1 MRIGEHRTHF
11 GVHLP
16 SSNLEF
22 STDSIMRKHI
32 LTTTL
37 ALSIAAAL
45 PGTALIPHAHAQAA
59 PAASMVSPNRYG
71 LPDFG
76 DLVEQVGPAV
86 VNIRV
91 VQRSTQGTMG
101 ENPMANDPFYDF
113 LRRFGV
119 PMPGFPGQPGM
130 GPRARQ
136 GIGSGFIVSR
146 DGYVLTNAHVVT
158 DENTDPALS
167 EVTVTLIDK
176 REFKA
181 SVVGVDRRT
190 DVALLKIDAK
200 DLPAV
205 RIGNADDARVGE
217 WVVAMGSPFGFENT
231 VTAGIISAKARR
243 LPDETYVPFIQ
254 TDVAINPGN
263 SGGPLFNLAGE
274 VIGIN
279 SQIYSRSGGFMGISF
294 AIPIDVAM
302 NIKDQL
308 VEHGR
313 VQRGRLGIAIQG
325 VDKDLAQSF
334 GLAEAYGALVASVEP
349 DSAAEKAGLQ
359 AGDVVL
365 SVDGR
370 RINDS
375 AELPRVI
382 GEKRPGTRVKMEV
395 WRDGRSR
402 SITATLDEMK
412 TETLASA
419 GEVTPS
425 QVERLNERLGLSART
440 LTAQEAAELSLR
452 GGVIIE
458 SVDGPSARAGLQRG
472 DVILAVN
479 NQQVKNVTELRALL
493 EGAGNRFAVLIQRG
507 NARIFVPVRIE

>member
-1 MRIGEHRTHF
+1 MYNPMKRLLSASAVAIALGAI
-11 GVHLP
+11 LP
-16 SSNLEF
+16 Q
-22 STDSIMRKHI
+22 
-32 LTTTL
+32 
-37 ALSIAAAL
+37 APVL
-45 PGTALIPHAHAQAA
+45 PAAHAQSAVAA
-59 PAASMVSPNRYG
+59 PSMVTPNRFG

-86 VNIRV
+86 VNISV
-91 VQRSTQGTMG
+91 VQRVAQGAAG
-101 ENPMANDPFYDF
+101 ENPLANDPFYDF

-136 GIGSGFIVSR
+136 GIGSGFIVSK
-146 DGYVLTNAHVVT
+146 DGYVLTNAHVVAGE
-158 DENTDPALS
+158 DGDAALS

-181 SVVGVDRRT
+181 KVVGIDRRT
-190 DVALLKIDAK
+190 DVALLKLDASG
-200 DLPAV
+200 LPAV
-205 RIGNADDARVGE
+205 KIGNPDQSRVGE
-217 WVVAMGSPFGFENT
+217 WVVAMGSPFGFDNT

-308 VEHGR
+308 VSHGR

-334 GLAEAYGALVASVEP
+334 GLTDARGALVASVEP
-349 DSAAEKAGLQ
+349 GSAADKAGLK

-365 SVDGR
+365 AVDGR
-370 RINDS
+370 RIEDS

-382 GEKRPGTRVKMEV
+382 GEKRPGSGVRLEL

-402 SITATLDEMK
+402 EVNATLDELK
-412 TETLASA
+412 SETMA
-419 GEVTPS
+419 GGAPAPS
-425 QVERLNERLGLSART
+425 QVERLGEKFGLSARA
-440 LTAQEAAELSLR
+440 LTAEEAARLSLR
-452 GGVIIE
+452 GGVMVE
-458 SVDGPSARAGLQRG
+458 GADGAAARAGLQRG
-472 DVILAVN
+472 DVILAIN
-479 NQQVKNVTELRALL
+479 NQPVTGIADLRAQL
-493 EGAGNRFAVLIQRG
+493 ERADKRFALLIQRG
-507 NARIFVPVRIE
+507 EARIFVPIRLE

>member
-1 MRIGEHRTHF
+1 MLSRVHTHCSYN
-11 GVHLP
+11 P
-16 SSNLEF
+16 RERSKIE
-22 STDSIMRKHI
+22 MRK
-32 LTTTL
+32 TL
-37 ALSIAAAL
+37 AASTLAIALAAAL
-45 PGTALIPHAHAQAA
+45 PQGSMIPSALAQVAA
-59 PAASMVSPNRYG
+59 PSAAIVTPNRYG

-86 VNIRV
+86 VNVSV
-91 VQRSTQGTMG
+91 VQQQQQPTMNG
-101 ENPMANDPFYDF
+101 QQPFANDPFYDF

-119 PMPGFPGQPGM
+119 PMPGMPGQPGM

-136 GIGSGFIVSR
+136 GIGSGFIVSQ
-146 DGYVLTNAHVVT
+146 DGYVLTNAHVVAG
-158 DENTDPALS
+158 DEGDAALS

-181 SVVGVDRRT
+181 KVVGIDRRT
-190 DVALLKIDAK
+190 DVALLKIDATR
-200 DLPAV
+200 LPSV
-205 RIGNADDARVGE
+205 KIGKADEARVGE
-217 WVVAMGSPFGFENT
+217 WVVAMGSPFGFDNT

-308 VEHGR
+308 VTHGR

-334 GLAEAYGALVASVEP
+334 GLPDARGALVASVEP
-349 DSAAEKAGLQ
+349 DSAADKAGLQ

-365 SVDGR
+365 SVEGKP
-370 RINDS
+370 IGES
-375 AELPRVI
+375 ADLPRVI
-382 GEKRPGTRVKMEV
+382 GEKRPGTRIRMEV
-395 WRDGRSR
+395 WRDGRSLDVV
-402 SITATLDEMK
+402 ATLDEL
-412 TETLASA
+412 TADTIASA
-419 GEVTPS
+419 PTPS
-425 QVERLNERLGLSART
+425 QVESLNADLGLSARA
-440 LTAQEAAELSLR
+440 LTAEEATQLRLR
-452 GGVIIE
+452 GGLVVE
-458 SVDGPSARAGLQRG
+458 GVDGPAARAGMQRG
-472 DVILAVN
+472 DVILALN
-479 NQQVKNVTELRALL
+479 NQAVGSVAQFRSLL
-493 EGAGNRFAVLIQRG
+493 KTAGKRFALLIQRG
-507 NARIFVPVRIE
+507 ESRIFVPLRLE

>member
-1 MRIGEHRTHF
+1 MRN
-11 GVHLP
+11 HLV
-16 SSNLEF
+16 
-22 STDSIMRKHI
+22 
-32 LTTTL
+32 TTVL

-45 PGTALIPHAHAQAA
+45 PGTALIPAVHAQAA
-59 PAASMVSPNRYG
+59 PAASLVSPNRYG

-86 VNIRV
+86 VNISV
-91 VQRSTQGTMG
+91 VQQQQTAGGQ
-101 ENPMANDPFYDF
+101 NPFANDPFYDF

-136 GIGSGFIVSR
+136 GIGSGFIVSH
-146 DGYVLTNAHVVT
+146 DGYVLTNAHVVAGE
-158 DENTDPALS
+158 DGDAALS

-181 SVVGVDRRT
+181 KVVGIDRRT
-190 DVALLKIDAK
+190 DVALLKIEAR
-200 DLPAV
+200 DLPV
-205 RIGNADDARVGE
+205 VKIGKADEARVGE
-217 WVVAMGSPFGFENT
+217 WVVAMGSPFGFDNT

-302 NIKDQL
+302 NVKDQL
-308 VEHGR
+308 ATHGR
-313 VQRGRLGIAIQG
+313 VQRGRLGIGIQS

-334 GLAEAYGALVASVEP
+334 GLPDARGALVASVEP
-349 DSAAEKAGLQ
+349 GSAADKAGIQ

-365 SVDGR
+365 SLDGK
-370 RINDS
+370 RIDDM
-375 AELPRVI
+375 ADLPRAV
-382 GEKRPGTRVKMEV
+382 GEKRPGTRIRMEI

-402 SITATLDEMK
+402 DVVATLDEM
-412 TETLASA
+412 TNDNIAA
-419 GEVTPS
+419 APVPS
-425 QVERLNERLGLSART
+425 QVENIDAGLGLSVRT
-440 LTAQEAAELSLR
+440 LTSQEAAQLQLR
-452 GGVIIE
+452 GGLVVE
-458 SVDGPSARAGLQRG
+458 SVDGAAARAGLRNG
-472 DVILAVN
+472 DVIIALNNNAVT
-479 NQQVKNVTELRALL
+479 NVADFRKLVRA
-493 EGAGNRFAVLIQRG
+493 AGKRFALLIQRG
-507 NARIFVPVRIE
+507 ESRIYVPLRLE

>member
-1 MRIGEHRTHF
+1 
-11 GVHLP
+11 
-16 SSNLEF
+16 
-22 STDSIMRKHI
+22 MRKY
-32 LTTTL
+32 LVATTL

-45 PGTALIPHAHAQAA
+45 PAAGLIPSAHAQAA
-59 PAASMVSPNRYG
+59 PGTSMVSPNRYG

-86 VNIRV
+86 VNISV
-91 VQRSTQGTMG
+91 VQRVAQGAAG
-101 ENPMANDPFYDF
+101 ENPFANDPFYDF

-136 GIGSGFIVSR
+136 GIGSGFIVSP
-146 DGYVLTNAHVVT
+146 DGYVLTNAHVVAGE
-158 DENTDPALS
+158 DGDAALS

-181 SVVGVDRRT
+181 KVIGVDRRT

-200 DLPAV
+200 GLPAV
-205 RIGNADDARVGE
+205 KIGSPDQARVGE
-217 WVVAMGSPFGFENT
+217 WVVAMGSPFGFDNT

-334 GLAEAYGALVASVEP
+334 GLADARGALVASVEP
-349 DSAAEKAGLQ
+349 GSAADKAGLQ

-365 SVDGR
+365 EVDGR
-370 RINDS
+370 RIADS
-375 AELPRVI
+375 AELPRII
-382 GEKRPGTRVKMEV
+382 GEKRPGTQVKMEI

-402 SITATLDEMK
+402 TVSATLDELSA
-412 TETLASA
+412 ETVA
-419 GEVTPS
+419 GTPAAPT
-425 QVERLNERLGLSART
+425 QVERIGEKLGLSARA
-440 LTAQEAAELSLR
+440 LTAQEAAELKLR
-452 GGVIIE
+452 GGIVVE
-458 SVDGPSARAGLQRG
+458 GADGAAARAGLQRG
-472 DVILAVN
+472 DIILAFN
-479 NQQVKNVTELRALL
+479 NQPVTSIAELRGLL
-493 EGAGNRFAVLIQRG
+493 ERAGNRFALLIQRG
-507 NARIFVPVRIE
+507 EARIFVPVRIE